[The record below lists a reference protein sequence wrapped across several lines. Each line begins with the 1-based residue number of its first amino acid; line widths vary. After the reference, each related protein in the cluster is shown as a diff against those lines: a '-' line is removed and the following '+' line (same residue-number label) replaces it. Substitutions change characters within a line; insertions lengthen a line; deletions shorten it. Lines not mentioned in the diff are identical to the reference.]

1 MSLNRVAAIC
11 FAIAAVTCFSGAAD
25 AQRALRSH
33 ELMRILRVQEPRHA
47 EGEAVVEDRQPP
59 PAPAAKAAEPETTAT
74 TDPPLLRVRP
84 RPPAEAPEP
93 AVSPQ
98 RRIIDPDNP
107 GGSSY
112 PAQNRD

>member
-1 MSLNRVAAIC
+1 LNRLAAIC
-11 FAIAAVTCFSGAAD
+11 SAIAAVTCFSGAAD
-25 AQRALRSH
+25 AQRAQRSQA
-33 ELMRILRVQEPRHA
+33 LMRILRVQEPRHA
-47 EGEAVVEDRQPP
+47 DGEAVEDRQPP
-59 PAPAAKAAEPETTAT
+59 LAPAAEPETTAT

-107 GGSSY
+107 GGASY